1 MGYPGET
8 EEEFESLLTFIDRA
22 QLDRV
27 GCFKYSHVKGAAAND
42 LPNHV
47 PEATKAARWERFM
60 ALQQSISAAKLQ
72 RKIGSTQ
79 TILIDQVTEDGA
91 IGRTFADAPEI
102 DGVVHLPDITDFS
115 PGDLVEAEISAADD
129 YDLWA

>member
-1 MGYPGET
+1 
-8 EEEFESLLTFIDRA
+8 
-22 QLDRV
+22 
-27 GCFKYSHVKGAAAND
+27 
-42 LPNHV
+42 
-47 PEATKAARWERFM
+47 M

-129 YDLWA
+129 YDLWV